1 MKRLLTVF
9 IAICLMVCSF
19 SACSRRDKYQDILD
33 SQYPTDTTE
42 ADTPAVMDEDTEVD
56 GYKAT
61 IIKKTG
67 DTPYYKGKT
76 VADLEALFKTASRG
90 SNAGTLTATGKYYN
104 VSFEDY
110 TEQNYYY
117 NKLTG
122 NITEWC
128 SDPLCELGDK
138 CVWFWSKILYIGEE
152 HIYFASEYDGNKWL
166 YRSDLQRNNVEKVY
180 DIPGNET
187 VKVEYATD
195 DTVFLYY
202 KSTDTSGKTLNSLY
216 ALTIG
221 EEVPVKISGDL
232 NVGSNLF
239 NSSGI
244 YYSLVGDPERTCY
257 RTDHAFTSSTPM
269 WDNAKATAMT
279 ERYII
284 VGEYTEDIML
294 YPSFIYDTETEKTYP
309 LVETKYECVIA
320 GDYVY
325 FERDMTEEEMADDPM
340 RDYYT
345 YTWEYKRKI
354 MHGRTSRGGRIY
366 RIKISDLGKENA
378 AECVLQ
384 VTYDGVPV
392 RIEDFEVDG
401 DVIYLSF
408 KNHEEYKNYF
418 NQDYDDSTSNHQPH
432 HAVADLQNGTV
443 TFLEFEK
450 E

>member
-1 MKRLLTVF
+1 MKKALLM
-9 IAICLMVCSF
+9 ILAAILAAS
-19 SACSRRDKYQDILD
+19 SLAGCSRRGQYEDQLESQKVAESLDAIPETNDNITGENAPDYQTPIIL
-33 SQYPTDTTE
+33 
-42 ADTPAVMDEDTEVD
+42 
-56 GYKAT
+56 
-61 IIKKTG
+61 KTG
-67 DTPYYKGKT
+67 DTPFYEGKT
-76 VADLEALFKTASRG
+76 VEELKAVFRSSSTRSDPTV
-90 SNAGTLTATGKYYN
+90 TPTGRMYRTYDEN
-104 VSFEDY
+104 MW
-110 TEQNYYY
+110 YY

-128 SDPLCELGDK
+128 ADPLCELGDT

-187 VKVEYATD
+187 VRVKYATD
-195 DTVFLYY
+195 NTVFLYY
-202 KSTDTSGKTLNSLY
+202 MSTDTSGNTLNSLY

-239 NSSGI
+239 NSAGI

-257 RTDHAFTSSTPM
+257 RTDHAFTSSIPM

-345 YTWEYKRKI
+345 YTWTDRRKT

-378 AECVLQ
+378 ANV
-384 VTYDGVPV
+384 
-392 RIEDFEVDG
+392 
-401 DVIYLSF
+401 S
-408 KNHEEYKNYF
+408 YK
-418 NQDYDDSTSNHQPH
+418 
-432 HAVADLQNGTV
+432 
-443 TFLEFEK
+443 
-450 E
+450 